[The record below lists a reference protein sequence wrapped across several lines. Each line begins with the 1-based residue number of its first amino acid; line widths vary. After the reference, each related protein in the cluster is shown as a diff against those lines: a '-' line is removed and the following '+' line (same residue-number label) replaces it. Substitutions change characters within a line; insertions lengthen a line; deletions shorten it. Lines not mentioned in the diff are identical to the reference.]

1 MINSL
6 FTNLPLIIQ
15 DTASVEGDMG
25 MLWML
30 LSGILVFFM
39 QAGFTL
45 VEAGMTR
52 PKKCNQYCNEKLT
65 RY

>member
-1 MINSL
+1 MLNTLLI
-6 FTNLPLIIQ
+6 NLPLLIQ
-15 DTASVEGDMG
+15 DTAAVEGDMG

-52 PKKCNQYCNEKLT
+52 PKNAINIAMKKFA
-65 RY
+65 